1 MLNPIAEEP
10 ELRRF
15 SLLGEEIS
23 SKLESQVGDF
33 DRAEDAPEVGD
44 FDRTEDA
51 PEVGDFDRA
60 EDAPE
65 VGDFDRAEDA
75 PESLHESAN
84 ESCEE
89 ANRSEQCKASFDS
102 PYAFKSKVNSVE
114 ELRSKLN
121 HTGHRKIKLR
131 NILQSF
137 GSLDD
142 DLSVDESEGAQARLQ
157 NSTET
162 T

>member
-33 DRAEDAPEVGD
+33 DRVEDAPEVGD
-44 FDRTEDA
+44 FDRT
-51 PEVGDFDRA
+51 